1 MRYAVSAWFLGGSR
15 ACTPNQ
21 KAEELLVD
29 AEISGRFVET
39 MRSWLV
45 SLPYDLK
52 ILYEAS
58 TDENLSRETRELMI
72 GAIIYTISP
81 SDLISDRDNFASY
94 ADDCLLM
101 RVALQ
106 KGLSGDDEDKEFFRS
121 RFPEFFG
128 RLDEELEIS
137 RAAMG
142 ELHDWLAEKVSILPS
157 RTHKNKTVQQYFESD
172 ELQEELYEDGLEFR
186 TEYPINEDDISD
198 RFKKPSSVID
208 LLQRAKDDED
218 LKAANK

>member
-1 MRYAVSAWFLGGSR
+1 M
-15 ACTPNQ
+15 
-21 KAEELLVD
+21 D

-45 SLPYDLK
+45 SLPFDLK

-94 ADDCLLM
+94 ADDCLLL
-101 RVALQ
+101 RVALK
-106 KGLSGDDEDKEFFRS
+106 KGLEGDDEDKEYFRS
-121 RFPEFFG
+121 RFTEFFES
-128 RLDEELEIS
+128 LDVELATS

-142 ELHDWLAEKVSILPS
+142 PLHDWLASKVGILVKQ
-157 RTHKNKTVQQYFESD
+157 THKNKSVKQYFESD
-172 ELQEELYEDGLEFR
+172 DLQEELYEDGLEFR

-198 RFKKPSSVID
+198 RFKKASSIID
-208 LLQRAKDDED
+208 LLQRAKNNED
-218 LKAANK
+218 LKAGKPA

>member
-1 MRYAVSAWFLGGSR
+1 M
-15 ACTPNQ
+15 
-21 KAEELLVD
+21 D

-45 SLPYDLK
+45 SLPFDLK

-94 ADDCLLM
+94 ADDCLLL
-101 RVALQ
+101 RVAL
-106 KGLSGDDEDKEFFRS
+106 KEGLSGDDEDKEFFRS
-121 RFPEFFG
+121 RFSEFFDT
-128 RLDEELEIS
+128 LDEELATS

-142 ELHDWLAEKVSILPS
+142 ELHDWLCAKVSMLPK
-157 RTHKNKTVQQYFESD
+157 RTHKNKSVKQYFERED
-172 ELQEELYEDGLEFR
+172 LQEELYEDGLEFR
-186 TEYPINEDDISD
+186 TEYPITDDDIAD
-198 RFKKPSSVID
+198 RFKKASSIID
-208 LLQRAKDDED
+208 LLQRAKNDED
-218 LKAANK
+218 LKAAK